1 MGASLIALTPAVSNN
16 VAADLHRSAADIQ
29 QRAVQLLST
38 DDPGVVN
45 PIQTWINVFTGAAA
59 NLQADY
65 ASATAYGLAPVL
77 EQVLANQAHNY
88 GTLVIPGFQESAL
101 RLVNLYTGAGA
112 GGFWPRLF
120 QGISQVGQGD
130 FTDGFF
136 NIANDGLPAFL
147 NSFGLPLQ
155 DLLPL
160 LPQELE
166 NLPNAVN
173 FLLGNAY
180 VYLTGQVGL
189 FWPGYLGYA
198 LGSDV
203 QLASDGFASGDLL
216 AGVTNLL
223 NIPGAFAGQF
233 LNGFTSSFTDGFVP
247 GLLSP
252 STNIA
257 GGWTGGGLLYFFTT
271 YVPQGTA
278 NSIVYPGAPNI
289 VQGGD
294 LAATVQQFLAQAS
307 SLFGFNNPITNP
319 IPSNVVWAWPTPQ
332 TVLNQLINLF
342 QAYAGVGGLASA
354 ATGASAA
361 FAAPAGVVGIAP
373 SIAANLSGLAP
384 SIAADFS
391 GIAPSLAAEIGGIAP
406 SLATNLAGTLAP
418 QLGTLAAHLLTSL
431 F

>member
-1 MGASLIALTPAVSNN
+1 MQQLTALRPLVAAGAAAVGASLIALTPAVSGD

-38 DDPGVVN
+38 DPGVVN
-45 PIQTWINVFTGAAA
+45 PIQTWVDVFQDAVA

-88 GTLVIPGFQESAL
+88 GTLVIPGFQESAT
-101 RLVNLYTGAGA
+101 RLVNLYTGAGF
-112 GGFWPRLF
+112 GGFWPNLF
-120 QGISQVGQGD
+120 TGISQVGQGD

-189 FWPGYLGYA
+189 SWPGFLGYA

-223 NIPGAFAGQF
+223 NIPGAFTGQF

-307 SLFGFNNPITNP
+307 SLFGFNNPLSIVLP
-319 IPSNVVWAWPTPQ
+319 NVVWAWPTPQ
-332 TVLNQLINLF
+332 TALNQLINLF
-342 QAYAGVGGLASA
+342 QTYAGVGGLTSA

-361 FAAPAGVVGIAP
+361 DVAGIAPSLAANLGGIAP
-373 SIAANLSGLAP
+373 SIAADLSGLAP
-384 SIAADFS
+384 SIA
-391 GIAPSLAAEIGGIAP
+391 
-406 SLATNLAGTLAP
+406 TNVAGMLGP
-418 QLGTLAAHLLTSL
+418 ELGTLAVNLLTSL